1 MHQFVHNY
9 RKIQELNAQAAGR
22 YELEVNAFTAL
33 SDEEFARRYT
43 GFRGGISVEDDYAS
57 EVAGEGLAGWWR

>member
-22 YELEVNAFTAL
+22 YELEVNAFATL

-43 GFRGGISVEDDYAS
+43 GLRGISVENDYAS
-57 EVAGEGLAGWWR
+57 EVAGEGLASWWR